1 MFKQLKTTWVDP
13 EGKDIKDPFT
23 GGKIMEQGDID
34 GYVFKEK
41 KVDEDGNVTYIFK
54 QLLTRFVDE
63 NNNDILDMVK
73 SNKFAEKQ
81 DIGGYTYLTT
91 SVDKDHDTTTH
102 VYHKLHTTW
111 VEEGS
116 NTLLKESDGAIEK
129 PGEITSYEYVRTEK
143 LENGDIVHFYKKA
156 ASPVEKPVEKV
167 KEIISTGIE
176 ANPIVSI
183 MATAGT
189 LSAGLFAFFKKKKK

>member
-1 MFKQLKTTWVDP
+1 M
-13 EGKDIKDPFT
+13 
-23 GGKIMEQGDID
+23 
-34 GYVFKEK
+34 
-41 KVDEDGNVTYIFK
+41 
-54 QLLTRFVDE
+54 
-63 NNNDILDMVK
+63 
-73 SNKFAEKQ
+73 
-81 DIGGYTYLTT
+81 
-91 SVDKDHDTTTH
+91 
-102 VYHKLHTTW
+102 
-111 VEEGS
+111 
-116 NTLLKESDGAIEK
+116 
-129 PGEITSYEYVRTEK
+129 RTEK

>member
-1 MFKQLKTTWVDP
+1 
-13 EGKDIKDPFT
+13 
-23 GGKIMEQGDID
+23 MEQGDIE

-73 SNKFAEKQ
+73 GNKFAEKQ

-143 LENGDIVHFYKKA
+143 LENGDVVHMFKKVS
-156 ASPVEKPVEKV
+156 SPIEKPVEKV

-176 ANPIVSI
+176 ANPVVSI
-183 MATAGT
+183 MATMGT
-189 LSAGLFAFFKKKKK
+189 LSAGLFAFFKKKKQNNKIR

>member
-1 MFKQLKTTWVDP
+1 M
-13 EGKDIKDPFT
+13 
-23 GGKIMEQGDID
+23 
-34 GYVFKEK
+34 YSRKE
-41 KVDEDGNVTYIFK
+41 VDEDGNVTYIFK

-73 SNKFAEKQ
+73 GNKFAEKQ

-91 SVDKDHDTTTH
+91 SVDKEHDTTTH

-129 PGEITSYEYVRTEK
+129 PGEITNYEICKNREVGK
-143 LENGDIVHFYKKA
+143 
-156 ASPVEKPVEKV
+156 
-167 KEIISTGIE
+167 
-176 ANPIVSI
+176 
-183 MATAGT
+183 
-189 LSAGLFAFFKKKKK
+189 